1 MKRILRRL
9 LSGTCLIASV
19 GFLASNAF
27 GQIIA
32 QDDASG
38 YTGAAGN
45 PAWLSPPNTNG
56 GFGFQPWSFQTAGPA
71 FQGFFIGDGG
81 PIASTNGNA
90 WGQYANDG
98 GSADPSRFGNASV
111 AFRAFSNSLATNTV
125 FSIKWKLDG
134 ISEFNANPDSQRLG
148 GFCLRN
154 GNANASTNDYN
165 TNFRFQFYYIGG
177 GPDSFLFW
185 DGNGVN
191 LVNLG
196 FGSNPLQVEFTLLT
210 ADTYRLVIKNATN
223 STLLAEFDNNPLL
236 NSGTIDSIALF
247 DINASGNQVWNNMK
261 IFSTS
266 LTPPTIENSQPT
278 NGTVFADTSV
288 PFSFDVFSQSSTI
301 ASSGI
306 QLTLNGVAQNSL
318 SFGGSGTTNL
328 FVTNNT
334 PLQGNTVYN
343 GTIVAT
349 DANGNHAT
357 NNFSFNTFLSTDFFV
372 EAEDYNFSSGNWLQG
387 AQPNQLYLG
396 LIGSN
401 GIDYLEFDLSG
412 TNNAYRPGDLP
423 QVQLATD
430 VDHDSIVEQGIPD
443 YNLSF
448 IQFGEWENY
457 TRNLGN
463 TNYLVFARMSGF
475 GANPTMEM
483 LGMASA
489 LATTSNQPS
498 AAMGT
503 FVCPQTGGVQNYT
516 FVQLK
521 DFFSNPVTVNPGNTN
536 TFRLQCVGS
545 SGSYNLNYLIFVP
558 QTSGGTLRPYLSE
571 GFPFPNAVGVQPD
584 QQIHFTIKNR
594 QTSVSP
600 GTIQVFLN
608 SNSITG
614 SIGLSNNAAGSVITY
629 NSPTL
634 MTPGTNTLQA
644 IFSDGSVMQ
653 TNTWQFTVAALPVLP
668 IAWALPLSATNGVGL
683 GFAIQIA
690 KAPDDSPSVDFPPK
704 IAEALAQLAGT
715 LTNSSSLQPYIN
727 IAGGPNNNGLY
738 TESNTIN
745 YDITGAPT
753 GGFIFNTKT
762 NFPYVPAAPTNNYIS
777 LAANMYVQLS
787 PGAYT
792 FAVNSDDGFLLTAGP
807 TPTSTNLS
815 LGLFDGGRGNGN
827 PTTFSFIVQTNGLYP
842 MRLIYMQ
849 GQFGGSVEFYSVN
862 RTNGTQTLINDQTS
876 ANTVSSWL
884 IASSIAPIPLVLQR
898 VGTNVVLSWSDSSF
912 ALQGS
917 SAVNA
922 GYTNVTG
929 ATSPFT
935 NPISGPRGF
944 FRLKH

>member
-1 MKRILRRL
+1 MKRLLRRL

-19 GFLASNAF
+19 GFLISNTF
-27 GQIIA
+27 GQVTA
-32 QDDASG
+32 FDSATNYTSG
-38 YTGAAGN
+38 WKRNGLAAEQN
-45 PAWLSPPNTNG
+45 L
-56 GFGFQPWSFQTAGPA
+56 GFGFQPWSLVHSSTGGGFS
-71 FQGFFIGDGG
+71 GFFIGNSGG
-81 PIASTNGNA
+81 QNGITQPPGNA
-90 WGQYANDG
+90 FGLFAN
-98 GSADPSRFGNASV
+98 GSGTNQAV
-111 AFRAFSNSLATNTV
+111 AFRGFSNSLTTNVV
-125 FSIKWKLDG
+125 FKVQWANHG
-134 ISEFNANPDSQRLG
+134 IGGTASNRLG

-154 GNANASTNDYN
+154 GNANANTTSDYN
-165 TNFRFQFYYIGG
+165 TNTRFQFYYIGG
-177 GPDSFLFW
+177 GQDSFLFW

-191 LVNLG
+191 LANLG
-196 FGSNPLQVEFTLLT
+196 YSPPIPFKLDSFLLT
-210 ADTYRLVIKNATN
+210 ADTYRLVIKDAAGVNT
-223 STLLAEFDNNPLL
+223 LAEFDNNPL
-236 NSGTIDSIALF
+236 NGSGTIDSVALF

-261 IFSTS
+261 IFSAS
-266 LTPPTIENSQPT
+266 LTPPTIENLQPT

-288 PFSFDVFSQSSTI
+288 PFSFDVFSQFSTL

-306 QLTLNGVAQNSL
+306 QLTLNGVPQNSL

-387 AQPNQLYLG
+387 AQPNQLYQG

-401 GIDYLEFDLSG
+401 GIDYLETDLSG

-423 QVQLATD
+423 QVQPATD
-430 VDHDSIVEQGIPD
+430 VDHDNIVEQGIPD

-475 GANPTMEM
+475 GSNPTMEM

-489 LATTSNQPS
+489 LATTSNQPN
-498 AAMGT
+498 AAFGT
-503 FVCPQTGGVQNYT
+503 FVSPQTGGVQNYT

-521 DFFSNPVTVNPGNTN
+521 DFFSNPVTVNFGSTN

-558 QTSGGTLRPYLSE
+558 QTAGGTLRPYLSE
-571 GFPFPNAVGVQPD
+571 GFPFPNATGVQPD

-614 SIGLSNNAAGSVITY
+614 SISLSNNAAGSVVTY

-644 IFSDGSVMQ
+644 IFSDGSVTQ
-653 TNTWQFTVAALPVLP
+653 TNTWQFIVANLPVLP
-668 IAWALPLSATNGVGL
+668 TTWALPLSATNGVAL
-683 GFAIQIA
+683 GFAVQIA

-792 FAVNSDDGFLLTAGP
+792 FGVNSDDGFLLTAGP
-807 TPTSTNLS
+807 TPASTNLS

-862 RTNGTQTLINDQTS
+862 RINGTRTLINDQTS
-876 ANTVSSWL
+876 VNTVNSWL
-884 IASSIAPIPLVLQR
+884 ISSTVAPIPLALQR
-898 VGTNVVLSWSDSSF
+898 FGTNVVLSWSDPSF
-912 ALQGS
+912 TLQGS
-917 SAVNA
+917 ATVNSS
-922 GYTNVTG
+922 YTNITG

-935 NPISGPRGF
+935 NPISGSRGF
-944 FRLKH
+944 FRLEH